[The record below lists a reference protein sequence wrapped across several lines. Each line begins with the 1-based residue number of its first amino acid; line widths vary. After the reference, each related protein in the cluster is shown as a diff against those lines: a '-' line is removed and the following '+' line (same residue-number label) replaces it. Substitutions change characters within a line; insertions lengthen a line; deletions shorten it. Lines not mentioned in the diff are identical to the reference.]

1 MEMRQYR
8 DTDVKVSLLGM
19 GCMRLPKVDPE
30 KEDIDYEKR
39 RRSSITPMLTGSIIL
54 TPLTAITAASRSFS
68 WGKL

>member
-30 KEDIDYEKR
+30 KEDIDYEKAQE
-39 RRSSITPMLTGSIIL
+39 IIDYDYANGVHYFD
-54 TPLTAITAASRSFS
+54 TAY
-68 WGKL
+68 G